1 MKKLFCLLMS
11 LLLISC
17 TPKMTTVAEAIREI
31 DAYIEGNDSSDK
43 YDLDERIKYIQM
55 FQLDADTVIHLN
67 NETGLLSIKC
77 TPKENVDGTLT
88 CSVSGIYVDNYKNI
102 GFGWIEKADMIKEFL
117 GNDTTFTLYINENNV
132 VTSDDWPTLV

>member
-1 MKKLFCLLMS
+1 MKKLFFLLIS

-31 DAYIEGNDSSDK
+31 DAYIEGNDSSEK
-43 YDLDERIKYIQM
+43 YDLDAKIKYIQM

-88 CSVSGIYVDNYKNI
+88 CSIRGIYVENYKNI
-102 GFGWIEKADMIKEFL
+102 GFGWVEKADMIKEFL
-117 GNDTTFTLYINENNV
+117 GNDTTFSLYINENNV